1 MMNQHFTLMKM
12 NSDNFYHP
20 ISDGMRD
27 LIVRYMNAVNEKDHV
42 KQEALLHAIN
52 QQRKRD
58 LEES

>member
-1 MMNQHFTLMKM
+1 MKM